1 MSDNIFKELGEA
13 VQNFDEELS
22 RSLAEKAVEMGVDP
36 VEALEEGLAKA
47 LREVGDRFGR
57 GDAFITELIAAA
69 QAMEAG
75 AKVLNEEIVRRG
87 ASRKAIGRF
96 LIGTV
101 KGDIHSIGKNIVAT
115 MLSAAGFEVIDVGV
129 DIATETFVDKVRELK
144 PDILGL
150 SALMTT
156 TMTKQRDVIEALK
169 DAGLREGVKVI
180 VGGAPVTEDWVE
192 EIGADGCGLDAG
204 SAVQIAL
211 GLMEGK

>member
-1 MSDNIFKELGEA
+1 MSDDILKELGEA
-13 VQNFDEELS
+13 VWNFDEELS
-22 RSLAEKAVEMGVDP
+22 KSLAKKAVEMGVDP

-47 LREVGDRFGR
+47 LKEVGDRFGR

-75 AKVLNEEIVRRG
+75 AGVLNEEIARRG
-87 ASRKAIGRF
+87 ASRRAVGRF

-101 KGDIHSIGKNIVAT
+101 EGDIHSIGKNIVAT
-115 MLSAAGFEVIDVGV
+115 MLSAAGFEVVDIGV
-129 DIATETFVDKVRELK
+129 DVTTETFVEKVRELK

-156 TMTKQRDVIEALK
+156 TMTKQRDVIEALR
-169 DAGLREGVKVI
+169 DAGMRDGVKVI

-192 EIGADGCGLDAG
+192 EIGADACGLDAG
-204 SAVQIAL
+204 SAVKTAL
-211 GLMEGK
+211 SLMEG

>member
-1 MSDNIFKELGEA
+1 MSDDIFKELGEA
-13 VQNFDEELS
+13 VRNFDEELS

-75 AKVLNEEIVRRG
+75 AGVLNEEIVRRG
-87 ASRKAIGRF
+87 ARRKAVGRF

-101 KGDIHSIGKNIVAT
+101 EGDIHSIGKNIVAT
-115 MLSAAGFEVIDVGV
+115 MLSAAGFEVIDIGADV
-129 DIATETFVDKVRELK
+129 ATETFVEKVGDLK

-156 TMTKQRDVIEALK
+156 TMTKQRDVIEALRT
-169 DAGLREGVKVI
+169 AGLREGVKVI

-192 EIGADGCGLDAG
+192 EIGADACGLDAG
-204 SAVQIAL
+204 SAVKTAL
-211 GLMEGK
+211 GLMGGK

>member
-1 MSDNIFKELGEA
+1 MSDDILKELREA
-13 VQNFDEELS
+13 VWNFDEELS
-22 RSLAEKAVEMGVDP
+22 KSLAEKAVEMGVDP

-75 AKVLNEEIVRRG
+75 AGVLNEEIVRRG
-87 ASRKAIGRF
+87 ASRKAVGRF

-101 KGDIHSIGKNIVAT
+101 EGDIHSIGKNIVAT
-115 MLSAAGFEVIDVGV
+115 MLSAAGFEVV
-129 DIATETFVDKVRELK
+129 DIKTEDFIEKVRELK

-156 TMTKQRDVIEALK
+156 TMVKQKEVIEALR
-169 DAGLREGVKVI
+169 DAGLKDGVKVI

-192 EIGADGCGLDAG
+192 EIGADACGFDAG
-204 SAVQIAL
+204 SAVKTAL
-211 GLMEGK
+211 SLMEG

>member
-1 MSDNIFKELGEA
+1 MSDDILKELREA
-13 VQNFDEELS
+13 VWNFDEELS

-75 AKVLNEEIVRRG
+75 AGVLNEEIVRRG
-87 ASRKAIGRF
+87 ASRKAVGRF

-101 KGDIHSIGKNIVAT
+101 EGDIHSIGKNIVAT
-115 MLSAAGFEVIDVGV
+115 MLSAAGFEVVDVGV

-156 TMTKQRDVIEALK
+156 TMTKQRDIIEALQ

-180 VGGAPVTEDWVE
+180 VGGAPVTKDWVE
-192 EIGADGCGLDAG
+192 EIGADACGLDAG
-204 SAVQIAL
+204 SAVQTAL
-211 GLMEGK
+211 GLVEGK